1 MVIRMAAPG
10 QPPVVAKLRHTDCT
24 GKRPEVRIGKWN
36 IYRIEH
42 HRMTHFAPVGGDHV
56 SRDGQAGRPPKLR
69 HNFTTGETLFCAAW
83 IFGIGKNIIQ
93 PFA

>member
-1 MVIRMAAPG
+1 M
-10 QPPVVAKLRHTDCT
+10 
-24 GKRPEVRIGKWN
+24 RIGKWN

>member
-1 MVIRMAAPG
+1 
-10 QPPVVAKLRHTDCT
+10 
-24 GKRPEVRIGKWN
+24 
-36 IYRIEH
+36 
-42 HRMTHFAPVGGDHV
+42 MTHFAPVGGDHV

-93 PFA
+93 PFAQRNGFIKQPGTVGINGNPRIREAFLQCTNSVDFLLAR